1 MAVRIWKG
9 YRDAQCGWTVGHNS
23 SAAAAACGG
32 DTDRNDGNGGNGGGN
47 GAGNDGGNRGIN
59 LAAVSSI
66 LAIYAPRRGLL
77 ELWRVPNGGRLR
89 SFSVATGCRLLSP
102 PPPLAATAEEAE
114 EAAASGAEAGLPRC
128 YLLQPSGTL
137 HRITVGAP

>member
-1 MAVRIWKG
+1 M
-9 YRDAQCGWTVGHNS
+9 
-23 SAAAAACGG
+23 
-32 DTDRNDGNGGNGGGN
+32 
-47 GAGNDGGNRGIN
+47 
-59 LAAVSSI
+59 SSI